1 MRLPKNG
8 APDRGLNARRLTPL
22 RLLAAT
28 LLFESAVFA
37 VGASYFVVQI
47 VVSPADSRVS
57 AIGVVVL
64 AIIGCAALATI
75 AIATLRGRA
84 WIRGAAITVQI
95 LQLIVAVGDFQ
106 NSVGRADIGLLLG
119 IPAILALI
127 LLFTRSVMAA
137 TTNRER

>member
-1 MRLPKNG
+1 M
-8 APDRGLNARRLTPL
+8 TPL

>member
-1 MRLPKNG
+1 MKTPKYG

-37 VGASYFVVQI
+37 CGTVYFIVQI
-47 VVSPADSRVS
+47 VVSPADSRAS

-64 AIIGCAALATI
+64 ASIGCTALVLI
-75 AIATLRGRA
+75 AVATLRGKA

-106 NSVGRADIGLLLG
+106 NSVGRSDIGLLLG
-119 IPAILALI
+119 IPAVLALI